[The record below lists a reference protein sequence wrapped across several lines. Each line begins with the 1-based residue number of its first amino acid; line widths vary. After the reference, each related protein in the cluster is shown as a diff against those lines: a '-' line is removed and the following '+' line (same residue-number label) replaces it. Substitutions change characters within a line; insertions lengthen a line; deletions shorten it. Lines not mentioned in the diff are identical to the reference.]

1 MIVKKIILILIIYY
15 STTMYTLAY
24 IDPGT
29 GSLIIQGIIAIFGA
43 IVVYMGYPIRFIKK
57 IFKSKKEKEKDI
69 NQKKL

>member
-1 MIVKKIILILIIYY
+1 
-15 STTMYTLAY
+15 MYTLAY